1 MANTVNVQ
9 VSTFAKTILSVDTST
24 SLTLLLLMNAAGGP
38 SRIIFGLVA
47 DRLLGPLRTLI
58 PVAFCTGILFY
69 GWAGV
74 HSLGALY
81 AFCALY
87 GFFGAA
93 IQGLFPAAC
102 ASLTT
107 DMKSIGTRTGMCF
120 AVVSFAT
127 LTGPPI
133 GGALIQI
140 NDGRY
145 LYAQVFGGSALVAGT
160 SALIAAKLAH
170 SR

>member
-1 MANTVNVQ
+1 MINFQ
-9 VSTFAKTILSVDTST
+9 VSAFAKAILGVDTST
-24 SLTLLLLMNAAGGP
+24 SLTLLLLMNAIGGP
-38 SRIIFGLVA
+38 SRVIFGLVA
-47 DRLLGPLRTLI
+47 DRLLGPLCTLI

-69 GWAGV
+69 SWAGV
-74 HSLGALY
+74 ESLGSLY
-81 AFCALY
+81 AFCVLY
-87 GFFGAA
+87 GFFCAA

-107 DMKSIGTRTGMCF
+107 DMKSIGARTGMCF

-140 NDGRY
+140 NDGTY
-145 LYAQVFGGSALVAGT
+145 LYAQVFGGSALMAGT
-160 SALIAAKLAH
+160 LALTAAKLVQ